1 MSFSSIV
8 DGVITTI
15 TTHADYSCNNVYLED
30 YRHLGAGQVR
40 YVAISHAGYAREELT
55 FSAIAHVWNVQL
67 DLYSMYTGELPG
79 TKTNALNDMQ
89 NILNTLEAWPRLSD
103 TTGVN
108 SFEIASITP
117 IENMQ
122 PGQGRN
128 AHVKQ
133 QIVLAVSEVICP
145 TRNE

>member
-1 MSFSSIV
+1 MSFTSIA
-8 DGVITTI
+8 DGVIRTI
-15 TTHADYSCNNVYLED
+15 TQHADYSCSNVYLED

-40 YVAISHAGYAREELT
+40 YVAVSHAGFLREELT
-55 FSAIAHVWNVQL
+55 FSAIAHIWNVQI
-67 DLYSMYTGELPG
+67 DLYSLYNGQLAT
-79 TKTNALNDMQ
+79 TKTTALTDMQ
-89 NILNTLEAWPRLSD
+89 NILDTLEAYPRLSD

-108 SFEIASITP
+108 TYEIVSITP

-133 QIVLAVSEVICP
+133 QIVLSVSEVVCP
-145 TRNE
+145 TFTE

>member
-1 MSFSSIV
+1 MSFQSIT
-8 DGVITTI
+8 DGVIRTI
-15 TTHADYSCNNVYLED
+15 TQHADYSCQNTYLED
-30 YRHLGAGQVR
+30 YRHIGAGQVR

-55 FSAIAHVWNVQL
+55 FSSIAHIWNVQL
-67 DLYSMYTGELPG
+67 DIYSLYTGQIPT
-79 TKTNALNDMQ
+79 TKINAYTDVQ
-89 NILNTLEAWPRLSD
+89 SILDTLETYPRLSD

-108 SFEIASITP
+108 TYEISSITP

-122 PGQGRN
+122 PNQGRN

-133 QIVLAVSEVICP
+133 QIVLAVQEVVCP